1 MWQRSYEIE
10 ATDVTP
16 EQIWKVWADVNN
28 WSEWDEGIEYA
39 RTEDPFQKGCI
50 FELKPKGGPK
60 VKIEIIECNQGRDF
74 TDLARFP
81 LAKMYG
87 RHEVQMVGASR
98 IRLKTTMTVTG
109 PLGFLWRKL
118 VAQNIVNDLPDDTTK
133 IIALARKR

>member
-1 MWQRSYEIE
+1 MWQKSYEVE

-28 WSEWDEGIEYA
+28 WNEWDAGIEYA
-39 RTEDPFQKGCI
+39 RTNDPFQQGCR

-60 VKIEIIECNQGRDF
+60 ATIEIIECNHGRDF
-74 TDLARFP
+74 TDLTRFP

-87 RHEVQMVGASR
+87 RHEVHLIGSSR

-118 VAQNIVNDLPDDTTK
+118 VAQNIVNDLPEDTAK

>member
-1 MWQRSYEIE
+1 MWQKSYEVE

-28 WSEWDEGIEYA
+28 WNEWDAAIEYA
-39 RTEDPFQKGCI
+39 RTKDPFEKGCK

-60 VKIEIIECNQGRDF
+60 VTIEIIECNQGRDF
-74 TDLARFP
+74 TDLTRFP

-87 RHEVQMVGASR
+87 LHEVKSIGDSR
-98 IRLKTTMTVTG
+98 ILLKTTMTVKG

-118 VAQNIVNDLPDDTTK
+118 VAQNIVNDLPVDTAN
-133 IIALARKR
+133 IIALARTR